1 MNFTQSNLNIL
12 SSKVNVSLD
21 PIDPIKMKYSAMGNI
36 GENSTKMVQLGFSG
50 SEKSEKK
57 TFYNKRQ

>member
-1 MNFTQSNLNIL
+1 
-12 SSKVNVSLD
+12 VSLD